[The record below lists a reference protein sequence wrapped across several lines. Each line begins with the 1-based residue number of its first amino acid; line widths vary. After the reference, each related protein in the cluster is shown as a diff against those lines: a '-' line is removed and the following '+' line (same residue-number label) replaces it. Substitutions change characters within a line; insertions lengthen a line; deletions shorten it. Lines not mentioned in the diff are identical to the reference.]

1 MAVAKVEVGARK
13 GETNSS
19 FQEQKPGCGHTLNDG
34 ELLQGLNYLCNNGL
48 MVSDKKLC
56 SRVRNTLVTLTHP
69 YPLVTFRLKP
79 FLSRHFTR
87 EGTHC
92 AFPEVT

>member
-1 MAVAKVEVGARK
+1 MAVAKVEDAARK
-13 GETNSS
+13 GEQNSS
-19 FQEQKPGCGHTLNDG
+19 FEDQRPSCGRILNDG

-79 FLSRHFTR
+79 FFC
-87 EGTHC
+87 GI
-92 AFPEVT
+92 

>member
-1 MAVAKVEVGARK
+1 
-13 GETNSS
+13 
-19 FQEQKPGCGHTLNDG
+19 
-34 ELLQGLNYLCNNGL
+34 

-92 AFPEVT
+92 AFLEVT